1 MKMKGHEATKAN
13 TPHIAQKQIFILDK
27 KLAKVYKKAWAEAKR
42 GKKNKNWLLC
52 HFYGIYATKVLVVTP
67 IKQKEGVQLCKAT

>member
-27 KLAKVYKKAWAEAKR
+27 KLAKVYKKTWAEAEAKR
-42 GKKNKNWLLC
+42 GKRKYWL
-52 HFYGIYATKVLVVTP
+52 
-67 IKQKEGVQLCKAT
+67 